1 VSTGNDATDIGRILA
16 WAARPRETPG
26 RHDDYH
32 RVVTRYRSEP
42 DFAATVDAVF
52 AGAGLWLA
60 VDERD
65 GAIVTAMQDSPLRA
79 TATDIMKRAQPYQ
92 RAVIG
97 AVTLA
102 VARTAYP
109 DGSMLDDPD
118 RVAVFTTQ
126 SVVNTLDRAAQIH
139 ADGTRDDAELDE
151 DRVES
156 WRRWL
161 ALNEARPN
169 ALRRS
174 MGDRPGAVNRVCR
187 FLADAGYLTARSDT
201 DGGTWLARPRFRH
214 AVAALCEDSELYA
227 LVNGLADVT
236 SVGNAHGRTQ
246 AANNADDP
254 GEDPQDGDGS

>member
-1 VSTGNDATDIGRILA
+1 MSTGNDAIDIGRILA
-16 WAARPRETPG
+16 WASRPRETPG

-32 RVVTRYRSEP
+32 RVVTRYRNEP
-42 DFAATVDAVF
+42 DFAAAVDAVF
-52 AGAGLWLA
+52 AGAGLCLA

-65 GAIVTAMQDSPLRA
+65 GAIVTATPDSPLRV
-79 TATDIMKRAQPYQ
+79 TVTDIMKRAQPYH

-97 AVTLA
+97 AVILA

-109 DGSMLDDPD
+109 EGSMLDDPD
-118 RVAVFTTQ
+118 RIAVFTTQ

-139 ADGTRDDAELDE
+139 ADATREDGELDE

-156 WRRWL
+156 WRHWL

-187 FLADAGYLTARSDT
+187 FLADAGYLTARGDT

-214 AVAALCEDSELYA
+214 AVAALCEDSGLYA

-236 SVGNAHGRTQ
+236 SADEARSRTRVVGNV
-246 AANNADDP
+246 DDP
-254 GEDPQDGDGS
+254 SDDPREGD

>member
-1 VSTGNDATDIGRILA
+1 MSTGNDGLDIGRILA

-26 RHDDYH
+26 RHDDYY
-32 RVVTRYRSEP
+32 RLVTRYRNEP
-42 DFAATVDAVF
+42 DFAAAVDAVF
-52 AGAGLWLA
+52 SGAGLRLA

-65 GAIVTAMQDSPLRA
+65 GAIVTAMQDSSLRV
-79 TATDIMKRAQPYQ
+79 TVTDIMKRAQPYH

-97 AVTLA
+97 AVILA

-109 DGSMLDDPD
+109 EGSMLDDPD
-118 RVAVFTTQ
+118 RIAVFTTQ

-139 ADGTRDDAELDE
+139 ADATSEDGELDE

-161 ALNEARPN
+161 TLSEARPN
-169 ALRRS
+169 ARRHS

-187 FLADAGYLTARSDT
+187 FLADAGYLTARGDT

-236 SVGNAHGRTQ
+236 SADGPQSQSRVSG
-246 AANNADDP
+246 NADDQ
-254 GEDPQDGDGS
+254 GAGLQEGG

>member
-1 VSTGNDATDIGRILA
+1 MSTGNDAIDIGRILA
-16 WAARPRETPG
+16 WASRPRETPG
-26 RHDDYH
+26 RDDDYH
-32 RVVTRYRSEP
+32 RVVTRYRNEP
-42 DFAATVDAVF
+42 DFAAAVDAVF
-52 AGAGLWLA
+52 AGAGLCLA

-65 GAIVTAMQDSPLRA
+65 GVIVTATQDSPLRV
-79 TATDIMKRAQPYQ
+79 TVTDIMKRAQPYH

-97 AVTLA
+97 AVILA

-109 DGSMLDDPD
+109 EGSMLDDPD
-118 RVAVFTTQ
+118 RIAVFTTQ

-139 ADGTRDDAELDE
+139 ADATREDGELDE

-187 FLADAGYLTARSDT
+187 FLADAGYLTARGDT

-227 LVNGLADVT
+227 LVNGLAELT
-236 SVGNAHGRTQ
+236 SADDAHSRSRV
-246 AANNADDP
+246 ADNVDDP
-254 GEDPQDGDGS
+254 GDDPQEGD